1 MTDFSKLAGQTVD
14 GWYYLLKTDKIEP
27 SDIYWC
33 TDNVWRLTTCV
44 GMTPDAVNEGVHES
58 SQNYARYRRPVT
70 ATQPTQPVAPCSR
83 CEELE
88 ALVRLAD
95 AMAKSASDA
104 SISVSTTYNAEKC
117 EKLLGDVS
125 DYESARARVKIGGES
140 VSD

>member
-1 MTDFSKLAGQTVD
+1 MNDFSKLAGQTVD
-14 GWYYLLKTDKIEP
+14 GWYYLTQDDTIQG
-27 SDIYWC
+27 SDLYL
-33 TDNVWRLTTCV
+33 DGVWRRTMCP
-44 GMTPDAVNEGVHES
+44 GDTPRFVNNGIPEEHI
-58 SQNYARYRRPVT
+58 NFARYRRRVA
-70 ATQPTQPVAPCSR
+70 ATQPSQPVAPCSR

-95 AMAKSASDA
+95 SMAKSASDA